1 MKIVKRGARFGVWVP
16 DRPGCRQ
23 EGFLHLMGSKAV
35 VILPRA
41 SLHHPMERPLQ
52 DLSDHHRGGISRLPL
67 AQSWGALIEKALVSV
82 TYLSYS

>member
-52 DLSDHHRGGISRLPL
+52 DLSIITEAASLDCPWPRAGGLL
-67 AQSWGALIEKALVSV
+67 
-82 TYLSYS
+82 